1 MWEVINMAKVLFLS
15 FLFGYVI
22 TFLIVWA
29 LMDSHYY
36 YNVPR
41 ASKYFIIFF
50 PGLNFLFLLFLS
62 IKTLFKAI
70 KDCVDI
76 LLFNKYVDE

>member
-1 MWEVINMAKVLFLS
+1 MWEIINMAKVLFLS

-62 IKTLFKAI
+62 LKTLFKAI
-70 KDCVDI
+70 MDCVDI